1 LNQSQIEEV
10 FSEMQSSNPNDTTI
24 KESIK
29 MDRSLKKDVSAEYEE
44 DFE

>member
-1 LNQSQIEEV
+1 
-10 FSEMQSSNPNDTTI
+10 MQSSNLNDTTI

-29 MDRSLKKDVSAEYEE
+29 ADRSLKKEVSGEYEE

>member
-1 LNQSQIEEV
+1 
-10 FSEMQSSNPNDTTI
+10 MQSSNPNDTTI

-29 MDRSLKKDVSAEYEE
+29 LDHSLKKDASGEYAD